1 VTHRREF
8 TPSQSTPPMRALV
21 TDVHLRNAVAG
32 LRALGLAGVPVLAMG
47 PARTAAGLWS
57 RRRDVAAVGPDVLE
71 DPQAFVRRIA
81 ALAETHGPLVVYPGR
96 EESIDA
102 LVAHADLL
110 GERAALPYP
119 RPEGLP
125 ALRDKRA
132 LAELGASAG
141 LSAPRTLALGTA
153 EELRSFRPEAPV
165 LLKPAA
171 PASHLGTAKVA
182 RSSEELTALL
192 DDLPPDD
199 EVFIQERVPGQLL
212 SLELVVGHDGTAAAR
227 FQQRVL
233 RTWPAEAGGVAA
245 AVSVPVDEELAAR
258 ATRMLT
264 CHGYAG
270 LVQLQLVDG
279 PDGPRLV
286 DLNPRFYGPLPLS
299 LACGVNLPAAW
310 HAVVLGQDSPT
321 PQPYKTGLGYRRLQA
336 DLVAGVRGYPRRLL
350 ARPPSL
356 AAGAMWSREDPVPSV
371 LLSAREV
378 GIRLGP
384 RLLRIRD
391 VAGSARR

>member
-1 VTHRREF
+1 
-8 TPSQSTPPMRALV
+8 MIRALV

-57 RRRDVAAVGPDVLE
+57 KRRDVAAVGPDVLE
-71 DPQAFVRRIA
+71 DPQAFVRRIV
-81 ALAETHGPLVVYPGR
+81 ALAETHGPLVVYPGQ

-102 LVAHADLL
+102 LVAHADML
-110 GERAALPYP
+110 GERAVLPYP
-119 RPEGLP
+119 RPEVLP

-141 LSAPRTLALGTA
+141 LAGPPTLAWGTA
-153 EELRSFRPEAPV
+153 EELRSFRPEAAV
-165 LLKPAA
+165 VLKPRM

-182 RSSEELTALL
+182 RSHEELTVLL

-199 EVFIQERVPGQLL
+199 EVFIQEHVPGELL
-212 SLELVVGHDGTAAAR
+212 SLELVVRHDGTPASL

-245 AVSVPVDEELAAR
+245 AVSVPVDAELAAR

-264 CHGYAG
+264 SAGYAG
-270 LVQLQLVDG
+270 LVQLQFVDG
-279 PDGPRLV
+279 PDGPLLI

-299 LACGVNLPAAW
+299 LACGLNLPAAW
-310 HAVVLGQDSPT
+310 HAIVLGQDSPT
-321 PQPYKTGLGYRRLQA
+321 PRPYKTGLGYRRLQA
-336 DLVAGVRGYPRRLL
+336 DLVASVRGYPRRLL

-356 AAGAMWSREDPVPSV
+356 AAGAMWSRDDPVPGV
-371 LLSAREV
+371 LLGAREV
-378 GIRLGP
+378 AIRLGP
-384 RLLRIRD
+384 RLRRIRAA
-391 VAGSARR
+391 AGGARR

>member
-1 VTHRREF
+1 MTH
-8 TPSQSTPPMRALV
+8 PVRALV

-32 LRALGLAGVPVLAMG
+32 LRALGVAGVPVLAMG
-47 PARTAAGLWS
+47 PARTAAGIWS
-57 RRRDVAAVGPDVLE
+57 RRRDVAAVGPDVLK
-71 DPQAFVRRIA
+71 DPQAFVRRIV
-81 ALAETHGPLVVYPGR
+81 ALAETHGPLVVYPGQ
-96 EESIDA
+96 EASVSV

-119 RPEGLP
+119 RPEILP
-125 ALRDKRA
+125 ALRDKRT
-132 LAELGASAG
+132 LSELGARAG
-141 LSAPRTLALGTA
+141 LASPLTLARGTA
-153 EELRSFRPEAPV
+153 EELRSFRPEVPV
-165 LLKPAA
+165 LLKPAT
-171 PASHLGTAKVA
+171 PASQLGTAKVV

-212 SLELVVGHDGTAAAR
+212 SLELVVGRDGTPAAL

-264 CHGYAG
+264 GAGYAG
-270 LVQLQLVDG
+270 LVQLQFVDG
-279 PDGPRLV
+279 PDGPLLI

-310 HAVVLGQDSPT
+310 HAVVLGQESPS
-321 PQPYKTGLGYRRLQA
+321 PKPYETGLGYRRLQA
-336 DLVAGVRGYPRRLL
+336 DLVAGVRGHPRRLF

-356 AAGAMWSREDPVPSV
+356 AAGAMWSREDPVPGV
-371 LLSAREV
+371 LLGAREIAIRLAPRLKRIRAVVASAR
-378 GIRLGP
+378 G
-384 RLLRIRD
+384 
-391 VAGSARR
+391 